1 MAEEVYK
8 SPEVFKKPI
17 KLPKVES
24 SEKGALST
32 TAPQEDPVYRKKVYN
47 FLKREL
53 SDFKLSEDDFYKKLD
68 TDQAYAPKVYS
79 FLKNNFSD
87 FSKPEQDFLFLM
99 TPSKKKR
106 RNPNNFSI
114 SWRKI
119 TRRFSDWGRHFPIHI
134 SISISINTKK

>member
-87 FSKPEQDFLFLM
+87 FTKPEQDFLFLM
-99 TPSKKKR
+99 TPSKKK
-106 RNPNNFSI
+106 
-114 SWRKI
+114 
-119 TRRFSDWGRHFPIHI
+119 
-134 SISISINTKK
+134 TKSQQFLYLLEKNCQRLVAALPHPHLHLNLN